1 MEVSLIVL
9 LDDRPSDEK
18 GIVTTGLLSFKGEK
32 QGKQTGIYDILCWVK
47 DVLTLVGKIIS

>member
-18 GIVTTGLLSFKGEK
+18 GIVTTGLLSFKAEK
-32 QGKQTGIYDILCWVK
+32 QGKQTCIYDILC
-47 DVLTLVGKIIS
+47 

>member
-18 GIVTTGLLSFKGEK
+18 GIVTIGLLSRKGEK
-32 QGKQTGIYDILCWVK
+32 QGKQTCIYDILCWEK
-47 DVLTLVGKIIS
+47 DVLTLAGKIIS